1 MIIKA
6 YRALVGED
14 VKLILEGTTLDGVI
28 WLDDRPQPSNS
39 DVQVKITELEN
50 EQKLKNLRNKRN
62 ELLAET
68 DHHGLSDVTMSTEMT
83 NYRQALRDITK
94 TYSSMDDEG
103 FVWPTK
109 PGA

>member
-6 YRALVGED
+6 YKALVGED
-14 VKLILEGTTLDGVI
+14 VKLVLEGTTLDGVT
-28 WLDDRPQPSNS
+28 WLDNRPQPSNS
-39 DVQVKITELEN
+39 DVQAKITELEN

-68 DHHGLSDVTMSTEMT
+68 DHYGLSDVTMSTEMT
-83 NYRQALRDITK
+83 NYRQALRDITN